1 MSPSQIAW
9 IFWSGLAFV
18 GLIGGI
24 LLFARGE
31 PHGPDCDSSN
41 IQATVLDL
49 VAKNAGLGRST
60 FDLDDIAKTGED
72 PDAGTISCSAT
83 AWAFYNDTP
92 YTSAKIAY
100 TIARQPDGKT
110 NVTVE
115 GISGMRKNIEEMM
128 PKPG

>member
-49 VAKNAGLGRST
+49 VAKNVDFGRST

-72 PDAGTISCSAT
+72 PQAGTISCSAT
-83 AWAFYNDTP
+83 AWVIYKDMPFV
-92 YTSAKIAY
+92 SAPITY
-100 TIARQPDGKT
+100 TISRREGGK
-110 NVTVE
+110 VSVRVE
-115 GISGMRKNIEEMM
+115 GISGLRM
-128 PKPG
+128 PALPQP